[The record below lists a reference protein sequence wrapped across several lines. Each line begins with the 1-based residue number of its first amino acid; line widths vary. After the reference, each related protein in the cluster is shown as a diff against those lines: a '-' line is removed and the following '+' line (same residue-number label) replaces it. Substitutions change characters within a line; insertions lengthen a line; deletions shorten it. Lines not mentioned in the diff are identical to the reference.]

1 MTNHHWSHLWN
12 FLILLVAVAALLVP
26 SSQAFS
32 QHPLPTTA
40 RNHHC
45 HDPRRPCSSILFM
58 ALTPIGPFCPFR
70 SAAATAMDAPMDEM
84 QEHAPDFAT
93 EMTRFQLDLQ
103 MGQTPEPERLR
114 VVANGLDHAVDQWE
128 TLVARLRMS
137 GDFQTKEYAKLTEA
151 HLNVHGQSVAQLGA
165 MMKWQS
171 ACMRAMAD
179 NTHPPLP
186 PPDIDLG
193 KLMAEANNDSADKPS
208 PSMSAMTAA
217 EQITSPPFD
226 DAKLDGV
233 VKEEYEKLCRDH
245 QSLIEFGAKYD
256 TFDPLGKLAFLDQV
270 EAIEERWDVFFTR
283 FSLMGALNDTYI
295 QQCNGFLQSMGM
307 TEQDYRTLLR
317 KSHEIMRQDAEA
329 ERSL

>member
-45 HDPRRPCSSILFM
+45 HDPRRPCRSVLFM

-128 TLVARLRMS
+128 TLVTRLRMS
-137 GDFQTKEYAKLTEA
+137 GDFQTKEYAKLNHRSPFECARTIRGTIGC
-151 HLNVHGQSVAQLGA
+151 HD
-165 MMKWQS
+165 
-171 ACMRAMAD
+171 AMAIGLYAGHGRQ
-179 NTHPPLP
+179 NTSTSSSTRYRSWKTH
-186 PPDIDLG
+186 G
-193 KLMAEANNDSADKPS
+193 GS
-208 PSMSAMTAA
+208 
-217 EQITSPPFD
+217 EQR
-226 DAKLDGV
+226 
-233 VKEEYEKLCRDH
+233 LC
-245 QSLIEFGAKYD
+245 
-256 TFDPLGKLAFLDQV
+256 
-270 EAIEERWDVFFTR
+270 
-283 FSLMGALNDTYI
+283 
-295 QQCNGFLQSMGM
+295 
-307 TEQDYRTLLR
+307 
-317 KSHEIMRQDAEA
+317 
-329 ERSL
+329 